1 MNYQEQLLIEIRK
14 KIQPT
19 DSINEVLSAI
29 LNISYDAA
37 HRRVSQKSKFTIDE
51 TMQLANHFN
60 ISIDNIFGDSKKVV
74 VEKTN
79 EIKNLKDMMNYF
91 KDAANRIEKIADDST
106 TLYYSAKDI
115 PLFYFMDG
123 TIMSKFKLYV
133 WLQLLN
139 PDLSQTEFEKFV
151 INEAFMEDIQKLKKM
166 YQKAT
171 VKEVWNDTTINS
183 SLQQIIYFYEASL
196 VSFESANALLK
207 DLKRIVSDLKNKANK
222 ANSNYSIYYNEL
234 ILLNNNML
242 IETSPQIT
250 MFVPYTLLGYFI
262 TEDKNSCKSA
272 LDFFNQQI
280 TNSKPLNQSGIKDLN
295 LFFNKMD
302 RKIDFYTAQ
311 LQKEIDFFY

>member
-1 MNYQEQLLIEIRK
+1 MNYQEQLLKEIRK
-14 KIQPT
+14 QLQAST
-19 DSINEVLSAI
+19 SINDAISSI
-29 LNISYDAA
+29 LNCSYDAA
-37 HRRVSQKSKFTIDE
+37 HRRVSMKSKFSIDE
-51 TMQLANHFN
+51 TVLLANHFN
-60 ISIDNIFGDSKKVV
+60 ISIDNLFSDNKKVII
-74 VEKTN
+74 EKTN
-79 EIKNLKDMMNYF
+79 EIKTLKDMMNYF
-91 KDAANRIEKIADDST
+91 KDAANRIEKIANDST

-222 ANSNYSIYYNEL
+222 PNSNYSIYYNEL
-234 ILLNNNML
+234 ILLNNNMI
-242 IETSPQIT
+242 IETNTQIT

-262 TEDKNSCKSA
+262 TEDKNSCKNA

-295 LFFNKMD
+295 LFFNKMN
-302 RKIDFYTAQ
+302 RKIDHYTTLLNKQIDVFY
-311 LQKEIDFFY
+311 

>member
-1 MNYQEQLLIEIRK
+1 M
-14 KIQPT
+14 
-19 DSINEVLSAI
+19 
-29 LNISYDAA
+29 
-37 HRRVSQKSKFTIDE
+37 KSKFSIDE
-51 TMQLANHFN
+51 TVLLANHFN
-60 ISIDNIFGDSKKVV
+60 ISIDNLFSDNKKVII
-74 VEKTN
+74 EKTN
-79 EIKNLKDMMNYF
+79 EIKTLKDMMNYF

-222 ANSNYSIYYNEL
+222 PNSNYSIYYNEL
-234 ILLNNNML
+234 ILLNNNMI
-242 IETSPQIT
+242 IETNTQIT

-262 TEDKNSCKSA
+262 TEDKNSCKNA

-295 LFFNKMD
+295 LFFNKMN
-302 RKIDFYTAQ
+302 RKIDHYTTLLNKQIDVFY
-311 LQKEIDFFY
+311 

>member
-1 MNYQEQLLIEIRK
+1 M
-14 KIQPT
+14 
-19 DSINEVLSAI
+19 
-29 LNISYDAA
+29 
-37 HRRVSQKSKFTIDE
+37 KSKFSIDE
-51 TMQLANHFN
+51 TVLLANHFN
-60 ISIDNIFGDSKKVV
+60 ISIDNLFSDNKKVII
-74 VEKTN
+74 EKTN
-79 EIKNLKDMMNYF
+79 EIKTLKDMMNYF
-91 KDAANRIEKIADDST
+91 KDAANRIEKIANDSR

-222 ANSNYSIYYNEL
+222 SNSNYSIYYNEL
-234 ILLNNNML
+234 ILLNNNMI
-242 IETSPQIT
+242 IETNTQIT

-262 TEDKNSCKSA
+262 TEDKNSCKNA

-295 LFFNKMD
+295 LFFNKMN
-302 RKIDFYTAQ
+302 RKIDHYTTLLNKQIDVFY
-311 LQKEIDFFY
+311 